1 MTLRELMEKRAA
13 LVAKMRKVNDDP
25 QGEGGDLSDAQDK
38 EFKELRVDLN
48 KTDAAIERAK
58 LIDEADRRADGSAIT
73 GDADA
78 NFDCELRNF
87 SIVRAMAA
95 AVGIDVDAGREREVS
110 AELARRSGKK
120 PQGFY
125 VPLEV
130 FQRRATAQ
138 EMERRILTTAAPAG
152 GSGSNVIAEDYRGDM
167 FIDLL
172 RANLITERLGATV
185 HSGLQGDVK
194 IPRQKATG
202 GSAWVAENAA
212 ISASDAEFNQVA
224 MTPRHAGVIQE
235 FSRNLLLQSSPD
247 IEMLM
252 RRDFAASLARAIDSA
267 ALNGGGSAAE
277 PDGILATS
285 GVDKT
290 TSLSTPTWA
299 GVLDLIDIVESGDAL
314 MGSLGF
320 AMSPTTKKK
329 LRTTLRAA
337 NTDSRFI
344 METPTEL
351 AGYQAASST
360 GVPNASGSPAT
371 GQIIFGNWNDLVI
384 GYWSVIDVL
393 VNPYESTAYSKGNV
407 QIRGMLTADV
417 ALRHDESFAVST
429 DVPTS

>member
-13 LVAKMRKVNDDP
+13 LVANMRKINDDP
-25 QGEGGDLSDAQDK
+25 QGEGGDVSDKQAEK
-38 EFKELRVDLN
+38 FKQLRADLE
-48 KTDAAIERAK
+48 KTDTAIERAK
-58 LIDEADRRADGSAIT
+58 LIDAADRRADGAALT

-78 NFDCELRNF
+78 NFDRELRSF
-87 SIVRAMAA
+87 SMVRAMAA
-95 AVGIDVDAGREREVS
+95 AAGLNVDAGREREVS
-110 AELARRSGKK
+110 QELAKRSGKA

-125 VPLEV
+125 VPMQV
-130 FQRRATAQ
+130 FERRATAQ
-138 EMERRILTTAAPAG
+138 ELERRVLTTAAPG
-152 GSGSNVIAEDYRGDM
+152 GGPASNIIAEDYRGDM

-172 RANLITERLGATV
+172 RSALITERLGATV
-185 HSGLQGDVK
+185 LSGLQGDVA

-212 ISASDAEFNQVA
+212 ISASDAEFNQVS
-224 MTPRHAGVIQE
+224 MTPKHAGVIQE
-235 FSRNLLLQSSPD
+235 YSRNLLLQSSPD

-267 ALNGGGSAAE
+267 ALNGGGSNE
-277 PDGILATS
+277 PTGILATS

-290 TSLSTPTWA
+290 TSLSTPSWS

-344 METPTEL
+344 METATEL
-351 AGYQAASST
+351 AGYMAAAST
-360 GVPNASGSPAT
+360 GVPNAAGSPPT
-371 GQIIFGNWNDLVI
+371 GQIIFGNFSDLVV
-384 GYWSVIDVL
+384 GYWSVLDVL

-417 ALRHDESFAVST
+417 ALRHDESFAAAT
-429 DVPTS
+429 DVPTT